1 MLLLLLACALSRPF
15 EGPGF
20 EDGTFVSDHP
30 GPFVVAATYAR
41 TAPGHNAPFQDH
53 VGAIDAEIADAEG
66 LVGYALR
73 GEIGGRDNWTMS
85 IWESEEALYTFVI
98 SPAHL
103 AAMGE
108 ADLLLEDSAFTHWTE
123 ADGSALPPTWE
134 EALDR
139 LDRADSAP

>member
-20 EDGTFVSDHP
+20 DDGAFVSDHP
-30 GPFVVAATYAR
+30 GPFWVAATYAR
-41 TAPGHNAPFQDH
+41 SARGQNAPFQDH
-53 VGAIDAEIADAEG
+53 VGAIDAEIAEADG

-85 IWESEEALYTFVI
+85 IWESEEELYAFVA

-139 LDRADSAP
+139 LDQADAAP